1 MNTNSSFKL
10 EQVAIGTIEKMLQV
24 TNANKA
30 AGIDNLPGLFVKD
43 GAELL
48 APPLTQIINLS
59 IASSLFPDP
68 CKIAKLITLFK
79 KGSKTDP
86 KNYRP
91 ISLLPLLSKTFE

>member
-1 MNTNSSFKL
+1 MNINSSFKL

-48 APPLTQIINLS
+48 EPPLTQIINLS
-59 IASSLFPDP
+59 ITS
-68 CKIAKLITLFK
+68 
-79 KGSKTDP
+79 
-86 KNYRP
+86 
-91 ISLLPLLSKTFE
+91 

>member
-1 MNTNSSFKL
+1 MIKNNNFKL
-10 EQVAIGTIEKMLQV
+10 EQVAIGTIEKMLEL

-30 AGIDNLPGLFVKD
+30 PGIDNLPGLFFKD
-43 GAELL
+43 GAEVL
-48 APPLTQIINLS
+48 APPLTQIVNLS

-91 ISLLPLLSKTFE
+91 I

>member
-1 MNTNSSFKL
+1 MNINSSFKL

-30 AGIDNLPGLFVKD
+30 AAIDNLPALFVKD

-59 IASSLFPDP
+59 IASSIFPN
-68 CKIAKLITLFK
+68 C
-79 KGSKTDP
+79 
-86 KNYRP
+86 
-91 ISLLPLLSKTFE
+91 